1 MLTMGSADDLTARAR
16 VRDAAVRLFGQDG
29 FGVPLRAVAAQAGV
43 SAALIVH
50 HFGSKDGLR
59 RVCDEHVLALVRES
73 KAEAI
78 SPAGPGGLRAALA
91 AVDDYA
97 PAAAYV
103 AQSLA
108 SGDGAARDFLEHMV
122 DDARAYL
129 AEGVANGTVRPSR
142 DPDRRA
148 RFLVLSSTGMLL
160 MHLRTS
166 GDDVAQALHVL
177 AAETT
182 LPALEL
188 YTEGL
193 LADPSFLDAYLASEQ
208 VPTPAGGAP

>member
-1 MLTMGSADDLTARAR
+1 MGSVDDLTARAR
-16 VRDAAVRLFGQDG
+16 VRDGAVRLFGQDG

-78 SPAGPGGLRAALA
+78 SPAGPGGLLAALA

-108 SGDGAARDFLEHMV
+108 SGDGAARDFLAHMV

-166 GDDVAQALHVL
+166 GDDVAQALRAL

-193 LADPSFLDAYLASEQ
+193 LADSSFLDAYLASEQ
-208 VPTPAGGAP
+208 VPTAAGGAS